1 MLQEF
6 NKKKILLAY
15 YGGSTAYQTT
25 NENSDKD
32 VIVVLDNFDGYD
44 HLAVPSKGV
53 EYFIFGKEQFIDKMN
68 FDKTITPYLL
78 IFNDDILA
86 DVPPITLDESFVE
99 TYEAIRNRPF
109 GEFMKDYLGAVI
121 TYYGTLLKTNTLR
134 KNMYHLY
141 RIEEQVKRYLETES
155 FTLGVS
161 EDTLEKM
168 MVLKDNYQTN
178 NVEILTELKAI
189 LNYLKGVQINECN

>member
-15 YGGSTAYQTT
+15 YGGSTAYQTI

-44 HLAVPSKGV
+44 HLAVPEKGI
-53 EYFIFGKEQFIDKMN
+53 EYFVFGKDAFIDKMN
-68 FDKTITPYLL
+68 FDKTIAPYLL

-86 DVPPITLDESFVE
+86 DIEPIVLDESFE
-99 TYEAIRNRPF
+99 STYNEIRSRPF
-109 GEFMKDYLGAVI
+109 GFFINEYIGAI
-121 TYYGTLLKTNTLR
+121 LSYYGTFLKMNILR

-141 RIEEQVKRYLETES
+141 RIEEQVKRYFETETFS
-155 FTLGVS
+155 LGVS
-161 EDTLEKM
+161 EETLEKM
-168 MVLKDNYQTN
+168 MVLKSYFATN
-178 NVEILTELKAI
+178 NADTLAELKGI
-189 LNYLKGVQINECN
+189 LNYLKGVRTNDE